1 MPRNGAGTYTL
12 PAGNPVVTNTTI
24 TADWGND
31 TMEDLGNEITNSLS
45 REGDGGMNA
54 PLRFID
60 GDINAPGIAWVA
72 ETNTGFYYA
81 GPGEFWASVLG
92 TNVVQ
97 FTDNGLLI
105 PTGIDLTVQGA
116 VSFEGALNVIGN
128 FSVATN
134 KFTVEAATGNTT
146 VAGTFVAS
154 GAGTF
159 TSASATSLAVGL
171 TGATNPAFTVDSS
184 TASQVAGLKVTGAA
198 TAGTVAVVVTD
209 SGSNANLTFN
219 AKGSGTIGIGSVSTG
234 AVTITPATTITGVA
248 TLTAQPVLSSLTA
261 SKPVFSDASKGLV
274 STGTLAYDQGGTGQ
288 TTYAAGDIVYA
299 SAINTLSKL
308 AVGSSGQ
315 VLKVAAGV
323 PSWATDTTT
332 GTVTS
337 VALSAPAVFTVSGSP
352 VTSTGTLALTYSGTA
367 LPEANGGTA
376 QTTYTTG
383 DFLYASGS
391 NTLSKLA
398 VGTTGQVLK
407 VAAGVPSWATDTT
420 TGTVTSVGLSAPAF
434 LTVGGS
440 PVTTSGTLALT
451 YSGTAIPAVNGGT
464 AQTTYTTGDLLYASA
479 SNTLS
484 KLAVGTS
491 AQVLTVTA
499 GVPTWATSS
508 GSGTVTSVAQSFTG
522 GLISVSGSPITTSG
536 TLALTVAG
544 TSGGIPYF
552 SAASTWASSA
562 ALTQYGVIYGGGA
575 GASPVA
581 TANGT
586 TGQVL
591 TATTS
596 GAPSWASPA
605 TSGTV
610 TSVAVSGGTT
620 GLTTSGGPITTS
632 GTITLAGTLA
642 PANGGTGVANNAAST
657 LTISGAYATTLTVT
671 AATGVTLPT
680 TGTLATLAGSETL
693 TNKTLTSPTMTA
705 PVLGTPASGNLS
717 SCTAD
722 GTDQV
727 GFKNIP
733 QNSQSAAYT
742 LVLAD
747 AGKHIFHPSTDANA
761 RTYTIPANGSVAYP
775 IGTALTFINMT
786 SQVVTIAITTD
797 TMYLSSAGTTG
808 SRSLAI
814 YGSATA
820 IKMTSTTWL
829 ISGSGLT

>member
-24 TADWGND
+24 TAAWGND

-54 PLRFID
+54 PLRFVD
-60 GDINAPGIAWVA
+60 GTQAVPGIGWVS
-72 ETNTGFYYA
+72 ETSSGFYWA
-81 GPGEFWASVLG
+81 GPGEYWAAVLG
-92 TNVVQ
+92 IGVLQ

-105 PTGIDLTVQGA
+105 PTGIDLTVQGG

-134 KFTVEAATGNTT
+134 KFTVAAASGNTT
-146 VAGTFVAS
+146 VAGTFAAS

-198 TAGTVAVVVTD
+198 TAGTVAVAVTD
-209 SGSNANLTFN
+209 SGSNASLTVN

-261 SKPVFSDASKGLV
+261 NKPVFTDASKGLV

-299 SAINTLSKL
+299 SAT
-308 AVGSSGQ
+308 
-315 VLKVAAGV
+315 
-323 PSWATDTTT
+323 
-332 GTVTS
+332 
-337 VALSAPAVFTVSGSP
+337 
-352 VTSTGTLALTYSGTA
+352 
-367 LPEANGGTA
+367 
-376 QTTYTTG
+376 
-383 DFLYASGS
+383 

-440 PVTTSGTLALT
+440 PVTTTGTLALT
-451 YSGTAIPAVNGGT
+451 YSGTALPEANGGT
-464 AQTTYTTGDLLYASA
+464 AQTTYTTGDLLYASGA
-479 SNTLS
+479 NTLA
-484 KLAVGTS
+484 KLAVGTTG
-491 AQVLTVTA
+491 QVLKVAA
-499 GVPTWATSS
+499 GVPSWDTDSA
-508 GSGTVTSVAQSFTG
+508 GSGTVTSVD
-522 GLISVSGSPITTSG
+522 L
-536 TLALTVAG
+536 
-544 TSGGIPYF
+544 
-552 SAASTWASSA
+552 
-562 ALTQYGVIYGGGA
+562 
-575 GASPVA
+575 
-581 TANGT
+581 
-586 TGQVL
+586 
-591 TATTS
+591 
-596 GAPSWASPA
+596 
-605 TSGTV
+605 
-610 TSVAVSGGTT
+610 SGGTT

-642 PANGGTGVANNAAST
+642 PGNGGTGVANNAAST

-680 TGTLATLAGSETL
+680 TGTLATLAGTETL
-693 TNKTLTSPTMTA
+693 TNKTLTSPTLTTPA
-705 PVLGTPASGNLS
+705 LGTPASGNLS

-747 AGKHIFHPSTDANA
+747 AGKHIFHPSGDANA
-761 RTYTIPANGSVAYP
+761 RTYTIPANSSVAYS
-775 IGTALTFINMT
+775 IGTAVTFINMT

-808 SRSLAI
+808 SRSLAQ

>member
-12 PAGNPVVTNTTI
+12 PAGNPVEANTVI
-24 TADWGND
+24 TADWGNT

-54 PLRFID
+54 PLRFVD
-60 GDINAPGIAWVA
+60 GDQNAPGISWVS
-72 ETNTGFYYA
+72 ETNTGFYYLGA
-81 GPGEFWASVLG
+81 GEFWVSVLG
-92 TNVVQ
+92 TDIVQ
-97 FTDNGLLI
+97 FTANGVLI
-105 PTGIDLTVQGA
+105 PTGIDLIVQGD
-116 VSFEGALNVIGN
+116 VELNGDIQVDGDLTVDGTIFGN
-128 FSVATN
+128 VTGNVTGNLAGNVTAASGTSTFTNVTVNTGMDMTNGIIANVATPI
-134 KFTVEAATGNTT
+134 
-146 VAGTFVAS
+146 
-154 GAGTF
+154 
-159 TSASATSLAVGL
+159 ASADAANKGY
-171 TGATNPAFTVDSS
+171 VD
-184 TASQVAGLKVTGAA
+184 
-198 TAGTVAVVVTD
+198 
-209 SGSNANLTFN
+209 
-219 AKGSGTIGIGSVSTG
+219 
-234 AVTITPATTITGVA
+234 
-248 TLTAQPVLSSLTA
+248 
-261 SKPVFSDASKGLV
+261 GLV
-274 STGTLAYDQGGTGQ
+274 GG
-288 TTYAAGDIVYA
+288 
-299 SAINTLSKL
+299 
-308 AVGSSGQ
+308 
-315 VLKVAAGV
+315 
-323 PSWATDTTT
+323 
-332 GTVTS
+332 VTS
-337 VALSAPAVFTVSGSP
+337 VAMTAPAVFTVTGSP

-383 DFLYASGS
+383 DLLYASGA

-407 VAAGVPSWATDTT
+407 VAAG
-420 TGTVTSVGLSAPAF
+420 APAW
-434 LTVGGS
+434 
-440 PVTTSGTLALT
+440 GTDSA
-451 YSGTAIPAVNGGT
+451 GT
-464 AQTTYTTGDLLYASA
+464 
-479 SNTLS
+479 
-484 KLAVGTS
+484 
-491 AQVLTVTA
+491 
-499 GVPTWATSS
+499 
-508 GSGTVTSVAQSFTG
+508 GTVTSVAQSFTG
-522 GLISVSGSPITTSG
+522 GLISVGGSPITTSG

-562 ALTQYGVIYGGGA
+562 ALTQYGVVYGGGA
-575 GASPVA
+575 GAPPVA

-591 TATTS
+591 TATTG

-620 GLTTSGGPITTS
+620 GLTTSGGPITGS

-680 TGTLATLAGSETL
+680 TGTLATLAGTETL
-693 TNKTLTSPTMTA
+693 TNKTLTSPTLTTPA
-705 PVLGTPASGNLS
+705 LGTPASGNLS

-747 AGKHIFHPSTDANA
+747 AGKHIFHPSGDANA
-761 RTYTIPANGSVAYP
+761 RTYTIPANSSVAYP

-786 SQVVTIAITTD
+786 AAVVTIAITTD

-808 SRSLAI
+808 SRSLAQ

-820 IKMTSTTWL
+820 VKMTSTTWL

>member
-24 TADWGND
+24 TAAWGND

-54 PLRFID
+54 PLRFVD
-60 GDINAPGIAWVA
+60 GTQAVPGIGWVS
-72 ETNTGFYYA
+72 ETSSGFYWA
-81 GPGEFWASVLG
+81 GPGEYWAAVLG
-92 TNVVQ
+92 IGVLQ

-105 PTGIDLTVQGA
+105 PTGIDLTVQGG

-134 KFTVEAATGNTT
+134 KFTVAAASGNTT
-146 VAGTFVAS
+146 VAGTFAAS

-198 TAGTVAVVVTD
+198 TAGTVAVAVTD
-209 SGSNANLTFN
+209 SGSNASLTVN

-261 SKPVFSDASKGLV
+261 SKPVFTDASKGLV

-299 SAINTLSKL
+299 SAT
-308 AVGSSGQ
+308 
-315 VLKVAAGV
+315 
-323 PSWATDTTT
+323 
-332 GTVTS
+332 
-337 VALSAPAVFTVSGSP
+337 
-352 VTSTGTLALTYSGTA
+352 
-367 LPEANGGTA
+367 
-376 QTTYTTG
+376 
-383 DFLYASGS
+383 

-440 PVTTSGTLALT
+440 PVTTTGTLALT
-451 YSGTAIPAVNGGT
+451 YSGTALPEANGGT
-464 AQTTYTTGDLLYASA
+464 AQTTYTMGDLLYASGA
-479 SNTLS
+479 NTLA
-484 KLAVGTS
+484 KLAV
-491 AQVLTVTA
+491 
-499 GVPTWATSS
+499 
-508 GSGTVTSVAQSFTG
+508 
-522 GLISVSGSPITTSG
+522 
-536 TLALTVAG
+536 
-544 TSGGIPYF
+544 
-552 SAASTWASSA
+552 
-562 ALTQYGVIYGGGA
+562 
-575 GASPVA
+575 
-581 TANGT
+581 GT

-591 TATTS
+591 KVAA
-596 GAPSWASPA
+596 GVPA
-605 TSGTV
+605 WGSDSAGTGTV
-610 TSVAVSGGTT
+610 TSIDVSGGTT

-632 GTITLAGTLA
+632 GTITLAGTLDA
-642 PANGGTGVANNAAST
+642 ANGGTGVANNAAST
-657 LTISGAYATTLTVT
+657 LTISGAYATTLTIT
-671 AATGVTLPT
+671 AETGVTLPT
-680 TGTLATLAGSETL
+680 TGTLSTLAGTETL

-722 GTDQV
+722 GTDEV

-747 AGKHIFHPSTDANA
+747 AGKHIFHPSGDANA
-761 RTYTIPANGSVAYP
+761 RTYTIPANASVAYP

-786 SQVVTIAITTD
+786 AEVVTIAITTD
-797 TMYLSSAGTTG
+797 TMYLSSDGTTG
-808 SRSLAI
+808 SRSLAQ

-820 IKMTSTTWL
+820 IKMTSTDWL

>member
-45 REGDGGMNA
+45 RDGDGGMNA
-54 PLRFID
+54 PLRFTD
-60 GDINAPGIAWVA
+60 GDITTPGIAWVA

-105 PTGIDLTVQGA
+105 PTGIDLTVQGS

-134 KFTVEAATGNTT
+134 KFTVAAASGNTT
-146 VAGTFVAS
+146 VAGTFAAS

-198 TAGTVAVVVTD
+198 TAGTVAVAVTD
-209 SGSNANLTFN
+209 SGSNASLTVN

-261 SKPVFSDASKGLV
+261 SKPVFTDASKGLV

-308 AVGSSGQ
+308 AVGTTGQ

-337 VALSAPAVFTVSGSP
+337 IDVSGGTTGL
-352 VTSTGTLALTYSGTA
+352 TSSGGPITSSGTITLAGTLAA
-367 LPEANGGTA
+367 VNGGTA

-383 DFLYASGS
+383 DLLYASGA

-420 TGTVTSVGLSAPAF
+420 TGTVTSVGLTAPAF
-434 LTVGGS
+434 LTVGSS
-440 PVTTSGTLALT
+440 PVTTSGTIALT
-451 YSGTAIPAVNGGT
+451 YSGTAIPAANGGT
-464 AQTTYTTGDLLYASA
+464 AQTTYTTGDLLYASGA
-479 SNTLS
+479 NTLS
-484 KLAVGTS
+484 KLAIGTS

-522 GLISVSGSPITTSG
+522 GLISVSGSPVTTSG

-552 SAASTWASSA
+552 STASTWASSA
-562 ALTQYGVIYGGGA
+562 ALTQYGVVYGGGA

-591 TATTS
+591 TATTG
-596 GAPSWASPA
+596 GAPSWAS
-605 TSGTV
+605 TV
-610 TSVAVSGGTT
+610 S
-620 GLTTSGGPITTS
+620 
-632 GTITLAGTLA
+632 

-680 TGTLATLAGSETL
+680 TGTLATLAGTETL
-693 TNKTLTSPTMTA
+693 TNKTLTSPTLTTPA
-705 PVLGTPASGNLS
+705 LGTPASGNLS

-761 RTYTIPANGSVAYP
+761 RTYTIPANSSVAYP

-808 SRSLAI
+808 SRSLAQ

-820 IKMTSTTWL
+820 VKMTSTTWL

>member
-12 PAGNPVVTNTTI
+12 PAGNPVITNTNI

-31 TMEDLGNEITNSLS
+31 TMEDIGNELTNSLS

-81 GPGEFWASVLG
+81 GPGEFWVSVLG
-92 TNVVQ
+92 TDVVQ

-134 KFTVEAATGNTT
+134 KFTVAAASGNTT
-146 VAGTFVAS
+146 VAGTLAAT
-154 GAGTF
+154 GALTAAAATF

-184 TASQVAGLKVTGAA
+184 TGSQVAGLKVTGAA

-209 SGSNANLTFN
+209 SGSNASLTLN

-234 AVTITPATTITGVA
+234 AVTITPATTITGIA

-288 TTYAAGDIVYA
+288 TSYAAGDIVYA

-308 AVGSSGQ
+308 TVGTSGQ

-352 VTSTGTLALTYSGTA
+352 VTTTGTLALTYSGTA
-367 LPEANGGTA
+367 LP
-376 QTTYTTG
+376 
-383 DFLYASGS
+383 
-391 NTLSKLA
+391 
-398 VGTTGQVLK
+398 
-407 VAAGVPSWATDTT
+407 
-420 TGTVTSVGLSAPAF
+420 
-434 LTVGGS
+434 
-440 PVTTSGTLALT
+440 
-451 YSGTAIPAVNGGT
+451 AINGGT
-464 AQTTYTTGDLLYASA
+464 AQTTYTTGDLLYASGA
-479 SNTLS
+479 NTLA
-484 KLAVGTS
+484 KLGIGTS

-499 GVPTWATSS
+499 GVPVWESA
-508 GSGTVTSVAQSFTG
+508 GAGTVTSVAQSFTG
-522 GLISVSGSPITTSG
+522 GLISVSGSPVTSSG
-536 TLALTVAG
+536 TLALSVAG

-552 SAASTWASSA
+552 SSASTWATSA
-562 ALTQYGVIYGGGA
+562 ALTQYGVVYGGGA
-575 GASPVA
+575 GATPVA
-581 TANGT
+581 TAAGT

-596 GAPSWASPA
+596 GAPTWATPA

-632 GTITLAGTLA
+632 GTVTIAGTLA
-642 PANGGTGVANNAAST
+642 PANGGTGVVNNAAST
-657 LTISGAYATTLTVT
+657 LTISGAFATTLTVSG
-671 AATGVTLPT
+671 ATGVTLPT
-680 TGTLATLAGSETL
+680 TGTLATLAGTETL
-693 TNKTLTSPTMTA
+693 TNKTLTSPTLTTPA
-705 PVLGTPASGNLS
+705 LGTPASGNLS

-761 RTYTIPANGSVAYP
+761 RTYTIPANSSVAYP
-775 IGTALTFINMT
+775 IGTAITFINMT

-797 TMYLSSAGTTG
+797 TMYLSSTGTTG
-808 SRSLAI
+808 SRSLAQ

-829 ISGSGLT
+829 ISGSGIT

>member
-12 PAGNPVVTNTTI
+12 PAGNPVITNTNI

-31 TMEDLGNEITNSLS
+31 TMEDIGNELTNSLS

-81 GPGEFWASVLG
+81 GPGEFWVSVLG
-92 TNVVQ
+92 TDVVQ

-134 KFTVEAATGNTT
+134 KFTVAAASGNTT
-146 VAGTFVAS
+146 VAGTLAAT
-154 GAGTF
+154 GALTAAAGTF

-171 TGATNPAFTVDSS
+171 NGATNPAFTVDSS
-184 TASQVAGLKVTGAA
+184 TGSQVAGLKVTGAA

-209 SGSNANLTFN
+209 SGSNASLTLN

-288 TTYAAGDIVYA
+288 TSYAAGDIVYA

-308 AVGSSGQ
+308 TVGTSGQ
-315 VLKVAAGV
+315 VLKVTAGV
-323 PSWATDTTT
+323 PAWETDT
-332 GTVTS
+332 
-337 VALSAPAVFTVSGSP
+337 A
-352 VTSTGTLALTYSGTA
+352 
-367 LPEANGGTA
+367 
-376 QTTYTTG
+376 
-383 DFLYASGS
+383 
-391 NTLSKLA
+391 
-398 VGTTGQVLK
+398 
-407 VAAGVPSWATDTT
+407 

-440 PVTTSGTLALT
+440 PVTSSGTLALT
-451 YSGTAIPAVNGGT
+451 YSGTALPAINGGT
-464 AQTTYTTGDLLYASA
+464 AQTTYTTGDLLYASGA
-479 SNTLS
+479 NTLS
-484 KLAVGTS
+484 KLGIGTS
-491 AQVLTVTA
+491 AQVLTVTG
-499 GVPTWATSS
+499 GVPAWSAAVA
-508 GSGTVTSVAQSFTG
+508 GTVTSVAQSFTG
-522 GLISVSGSPITTSG
+522 GLISVSGSPVTSSG

-552 SAASTWASSA
+552 SSASTWATSA
-562 ALTQYGVIYGGGA
+562 ALTQYGIVYGGGA
-575 GASPVA
+575 GAAPVA
-581 TANGT
+581 TAAGT

-591 TATTS
+591 TATTG
-596 GAPSWASPA
+596 GAPTWATLA
-605 TSGTV
+605 AGGTV

-632 GTITLAGTLA
+632 GTVTIAGTLS

-657 LTISGAYATTLTVT
+657 LTISGAFATTLTVSG
-671 AATGVTLPT
+671 ATGVTLPT
-680 TGTLATLAGSETL
+680 TGTLATLAGTETL

-733 QNSQSAAYT
+733 QNSQSADYT

-747 AGKHIFHPSTDANA
+747 AGKHIFHPSGDANA
-761 RTYTIPANGSVAYP
+761 RTYTIPANSSVAYP

-786 SQVVTIAITTD
+786 TEVVTIAITTD

-808 SRSLAI
+808 SRSLAL

>member
-24 TADWGND
+24 TAAWGND

-54 PLRFID
+54 PLRFVD
-60 GDINAPGIAWVA
+60 GTQAVPGIGWVS
-72 ETNTGFYYA
+72 ETSSGFYWA
-81 GPGEFWASVLG
+81 GPGEYWASVLG
-92 TNVVQ
+92 IGVLQ

-105 PTGIDLTVQGA
+105 PTGIDLTVQGG

-134 KFTVEAATGNTT
+134 KFTVAAASGNTT
-146 VAGTFVAS
+146 VAGTFAAS

-159 TSASATSLAVGL
+159 TSSSATSLAVGL

-209 SGSNANLTFN
+209 SGSNASLTVN

-261 SKPVFSDASKGLV
+261 SKPVFTDASKGLV

-308 AVGSSGQ
+308 AVGTTGQ

-383 DFLYASGS
+383 DLLYASGA

-398 VGTTGQVLK
+398 VGTSGQVLK

-420 TGTVTSVGLSAPAF
+420 TGTVTSV
-434 LTVGGS
+434 
-440 PVTTSGTLALT
+440 
-451 YSGTAIPAVNGGT
+451 
-464 AQTTYTTGDLLYASA
+464 
-479 SNTLS
+479 
-484 KLAVGTS
+484 
-491 AQVLTVTA
+491 
-499 GVPTWATSS
+499 
-508 GSGTVTSVAQSFTG
+508 AQSFTG
-522 GLISVSGSPITTSG
+522 GLISVSGSPVTSSG

-562 ALTQYGVIYGGGA
+562 ALTQYGVVYGGGA

-591 TATTS
+591 TATTG
-596 GAPSWASPA
+596 GAPSWATPA
-605 TSGTV
+605 AGGTV
-610 TSVAVSGGTT
+610 TSVGVSGGTT
-620 GLTTSGGPITTS
+620 GLTTSGGPITGS

-657 LTISGAYATTLTVT
+657 LTISGAYATTLTVS

-680 TGTLATLAGSETL
+680 TGTLATLAGTETL
-693 TNKTLTSPTMTA
+693 TNKTLTSPTLTTPA
-705 PVLGTPASGNLS
+705 LGTPASGNLS

-747 AGKHIFHPSTDANA
+747 AGKHIFHPSGDANA
-761 RTYTIPANGSVAYP
+761 RTYTIPANSSVAYP

-808 SRSLAI
+808 SRSLAQ

>member
-24 TADWGND
+24 TAAWGND

-54 PLRFID
+54 PLRFVD
-60 GDINAPGIAWVA
+60 GTQAVPGIGWVS
-72 ETNTGFYYA
+72 ETSSGFYWA
-81 GPGEFWASVLG
+81 GPGEYWAAVLG
-92 TNVVQ
+92 IGVLQ

-105 PTGIDLTVQGA
+105 PTGIDLTVQGG

-134 KFTVEAATGNTT
+134 KFTVAAASGNTT
-146 VAGTFVAS
+146 VAGTFAAS

-198 TAGTVAVVVTD
+198 TAGTVAVAVTD
-209 SGSNANLTFN
+209 SGSNASLTVN

-261 SKPVFSDASKGLV
+261 NKPVFTDASKGLV

-299 SAINTLSKL
+299 SAT
-308 AVGSSGQ
+308 
-315 VLKVAAGV
+315 
-323 PSWATDTTT
+323 
-332 GTVTS
+332 
-337 VALSAPAVFTVSGSP
+337 
-352 VTSTGTLALTYSGTA
+352 
-367 LPEANGGTA
+367 
-376 QTTYTTG
+376 
-383 DFLYASGS
+383 

-440 PVTTSGTLALT
+440 PVTTTGTLALT
-451 YSGTAIPAVNGGT
+451 YSGTALPEANGGT
-464 AQTTYTTGDLLYASA
+464 AQTTYTTGDLLYASGA
-479 SNTLS
+479 NTLA
-484 KLAVGTS
+484 KLAVGTTG
-491 AQVLTVTA
+491 QVLKVAA
-499 GVPTWATSS
+499 GVPSWDTDSA
-508 GSGTVTSVAQSFTG
+508 GSGTVTSVD
-522 GLISVSGSPITTSG
+522 L
-536 TLALTVAG
+536 
-544 TSGGIPYF
+544 
-552 SAASTWASSA
+552 
-562 ALTQYGVIYGGGA
+562 
-575 GASPVA
+575 
-581 TANGT
+581 
-586 TGQVL
+586 
-591 TATTS
+591 
-596 GAPSWASPA
+596 
-605 TSGTV
+605 
-610 TSVAVSGGTT
+610 SGGTT

-642 PANGGTGVANNAAST
+642 PGNGGTGVANNAAST

-680 TGTLATLAGSETL
+680 TGTLATLAGTETL
-693 TNKTLTSPTMTA
+693 TNKTLTSPTLTTPA
-705 PVLGTPASGNLS
+705 LGTPASGNLS

-747 AGKHIFHPSTDANA
+747 AGKHIFHPSGDANA
-761 RTYTIPANGSVAYP
+761 RTYTIPANSSVAYP
-775 IGTALTFINMT
+775 IGTAVTFINMT

-808 SRSLAI
+808 SRSLAQ